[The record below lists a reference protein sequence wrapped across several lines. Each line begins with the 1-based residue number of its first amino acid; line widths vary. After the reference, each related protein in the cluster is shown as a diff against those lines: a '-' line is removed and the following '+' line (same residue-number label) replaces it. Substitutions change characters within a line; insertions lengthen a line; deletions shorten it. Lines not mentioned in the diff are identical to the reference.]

1 MKVLLK
7 YLLVSLL
14 ISCSPQKKLNN
25 LLKRHPELLQQD
37 TLNLFIHDTVVIER
51 FHHDTVT
58 RVSFHDTTIIVN
70 NERILAKYFYD
81 TLRKEIHHYI
91 ECKGDTVTIIKEVL
105 VPYNKVEVKE
115 LTWWQKYRDIIIII
129 ATLLLGLVIFKK
141 VGKFFL

>member
-81 TLRKEIHHYI
+81 TLRKEIHHYR
-91 ECKGDTVTIIKEVL
+91 VQRRHR
-105 VPYNKVEVKE
+105 YH
-115 LTWWQKYRDIIIII
+115 Y
-129 ATLLLGLVIFKK
+129 
-141 VGKFFL
+141 